1 MFLLDR
7 SRSGRWLRLTFC
19 ALRALR
25 TFWTLYTLRTFCS
38 FRTLCSFRAFYP
50 LWPLGAFCALRHG
63 RADVRLLEAAARRF
77 AVATMTIAIRRLIT
91 FAPAETAFA
100 LIAVAAMGAT
110 VVAVAVAAALS
121 VALIAITT
129 VAPEILTVATVP
141 AIAPIEPLLVAAIAI
156 IAVVVEALVA
166 RRPVVVAVLI
176 VEVPRLLLLLRER
189 LLRVRLCAAT
199 LTKLRLCA
207 ELVTVLVAEVL
218 AIRTLGPGKRMR
230 PRGTVAHGVNAALL
244 RHLLAITENDAVVVL
259 SVLKII
265 LCQHGIARRQRVTRQ
280 GYVLLGDVRGRAANF
295 HIRPRALETAH
306 QGILRF
312 TVIVI
317 VVVSTATATVLLTL
331 PHGLPFMLVDTL
343 PTAHAN
349 LYAAPWILRS
359 NSISRF

>member
-1 MFLLDR
+1 LFLLLDG
-7 SRSGRWLRLTFC
+7 SRSGRRLRLAFR
-19 ALRALR
+19 ALRAFR
-25 TFWTLYTLRTFCS
+25 TFGTLYTL
-38 FRTLCSFRAFYP
+38 RTLCSFRAFNP
-50 LWPLGAFCALRHG
+50 FWPLGPFYTLRHW
-63 RADVRLLEAAARRF
+63 RADVRLLEAATRRF
-77 AVATMTIAIRRLIT
+77 AVAATMTIAIRRLIT

-100 LIAVAAMGAT
+100 LIAVAAMGAP

-141 AIAPIEPLLVAAIAI
+141 AIAPIEPLLVASIMAV

-244 RHLLAITENDAVVVL
+244 RHLLAIAENDAVVVL
-259 SVLKII
+259 SVLEII

>member
-1 MFLLDR
+1 MFLLNG
-7 SRSGRWLRLTFC
+7 SRSGRRLRLTFC
-19 ALRALR
+19 ALRAFR
-25 TFWTLYTLRTFCS
+25 TFGTFC
-38 FRTLCSFRAFYP
+38 TLCSFNPF
-50 LWPLGAFCALRHG
+50 WPLGPFCMLRHW
-63 RADVRLLEAAARRF
+63 RADVRLLEAATRRF
-77 AVATMTIAIRRLIT
+77 AVAATMTIAIRRLIT
-91 FAPAETAFA
+91 FAPPETAFA
-100 LIAVAAMGAT
+100 LITVAAMRAP
-110 VVAVAVAAALS
+110 VVAVAVALS
-121 VALIAITT
+121 VALIAIAT
-129 VAPEILTVATVP
+129 VAPEVLTVTTVP
-141 AIAPIEPLLVAAIAI
+141 AITPIEPLLVAAIMAV

-176 VEVPRLLLLLRER
+176 VEVPRLLLLRER
-189 LLRVRLCAAT
+189 LLRIRLRAT
-199 LTKLRLCA
+199 LAKLRLRA
-207 ELVTVLVAEVL
+207 ELVTVFVAEVL
-218 AIRTLGPGKRMR
+218 AIRTLGPGKRMC

-244 RHLLAITENDAVVVL
+244 RHLLAIAKNDAVIVL
-259 SVLKII
+259 GVLEII
-265 LCQHGIARRQRVTRQ
+265 LCEHGIARRQRVTRQ

-312 TVIVI
+312 AVIVI